1 VVRVPVIEDIMSEK
15 VVVCGAGGFV
25 GGNLVKFLMHKGYPD
40 IRAVSFRPV
49 DQWLFKSSEVENIQL
64 DLRHYNACK
73 IAVSGATWVYNLAA
87 KVGGI
92 GYIQKNKTECMLSS
106 LINTHLLQAMAWGEV
121 ASVAGYFFASS
132 ACVYPTTSK
141 AGDLIKENDLIMPS
155 DGYGIEKFF
164 SERLCAS
171 FSEEHN
177 LPTRVARYHTVY
189 GPGDD
194 IKGREGKDHAPSALC
209 RKVAKAKISGQHEIN
224 IWGDG
229 EQTRDFLYVND
240 CVEATYRLM
249 GSGCNSDPV
258 NVGSPEI
265 VTINQMVT
273 MLEEIAGVRL
283 TRFYSKAAPEG
294 VRHRGSDNTR
304 LKSILKW
311 EPTTTLYEGLSATYR
326 NVYDGMLK

>member
-1 VVRVPVIEDIMSEK
+1 MSEK

-25 GGNLVKFLMHKGYPD
+25 GGKLVEFLMHKGYPD

-49 DQWLFKSSEVENIQL
+49 DQWLFKSSEVENLQL
-64 DLRHYNACK
+64 DLRNPNACK
-73 IAVSGATWVYNLAA
+73 IAVGGAKWVYNLAA

-106 LINTHLLQAMAWGEV
+106 LINTHLLQAIAWGEV
-121 ASVAGYFFASS
+121 CAASGYFFASS
-132 ACVYPTTSK
+132 ACVYPTTSA
-141 AGDLIKENDLIMPS
+141 AGVLIKENDLILPS
-155 DGYGIEKFF
+155 DGYGIEKYF
-164 SERLCAS
+164 SERMCAS

-177 LPTRVARYHTVY
+177 VPVRVARYHTVY

-209 RKVAKAKISGQHEIN
+209 RKVVQAKLSGQHEIN

-229 EQTRDFLYVND
+229 EQTRDFLYVDD

-249 GSGCNSDPV
+249 GSGCDASPV
-258 NVGSPEI
+258 NVGSPEV
-265 VTINQMVT
+265 VTINQMVS
-273 MLEEIAGVRL
+273 MLEEIAGVNL
-283 TRFYSKAAPEG
+283 TRFYSSQAPEG

-326 NVYDGMLK
+326 NIYDKMLK